1 MVAQMKP
8 YVQLFRVKH
17 YFKNGLVFLPLFFSR
32 QLLDGAQFL
41 RVCSGAAAFC
51 CMSSAVY
58 IFNDLRDA
66 EKDRQHSR
74 KQYRPIASG
83 AVSAPSAAACMAAF
97 TLLSIFLSVLTGN
110 LRSLLPLLGY
120 GAINILYS
128 LGLKDKPL
136 IDIVILAAGF
146 TIRVVYG
153 AMTVGVAVSD
163 WMYLT
168 VLAASFYMGLGKR
181 RNELKREGSGGE
193 TRLVLKHYTYDFLD
207 KNMYVNL
214 ALVNT
219 FYALWTMQMNEG
231 STSHLILTVP
241 IVTVLLMRY
250 SLDVEGDSDG
260 DPIEVIL
267 NDRVLISLAA
277 LYLVC
282 LVLLLYVL

>member
-1 MVAQMKP
+1 MFTHFKP

-32 QLLDGAQFL
+32 QLMDIPRFLGACL
-41 RVCSGAAAFC
+41 GAAAFC
-51 CMSSAVY
+51 FMSSAVY
-58 IFNDLRDA
+58 IFNDLKDV
-66 EKDRQHSR
+66 EKDKRHSR
-74 KQYRPIASG
+74 KKFRPIASG
-83 AVSAPSAAACMAAF
+83 AVDRSSAVICILALL
-97 TLLSIFLSVLTGN
+97 LLSILFCVLTGN
-110 LRSLLPLLGY
+110 KYSIIPLLGY

-153 AMTVGVAVSD
+153 AMVAGVIVSD

-181 RNELKREGSGGE
+181 RNELRREGTGGD
-193 TRLVLKHYTYDFLD
+193 TRLVLRHYTYDFLD
-207 KNMYVNL
+207 KNMYVCL

-219 FYALWTMQMNEG
+219 FYALWAMQMSER
-231 STSHLILTVP
+231 SFPHLILTVP
-241 IVTVLLMRY
+241 IVLVLLMRY

-267 NDRVLISLAA
+267 NDKVLVVLAV
-277 LYLVC
+277 LYIAC
-282 LVLLLYVL
+282 LVFLLYVL

>member
-8 YVQLFRVKH
+8 YVQMFRVKH

-32 QLLDGAQFL
+32 QLLDGSQFL
-41 RVCSGAAAFC
+41 RACSGAAAFC
-51 CMSSAVY
+51 FMSSAVY

-74 KQYRPIASG
+74 KKYRPIASG
-83 AVSAPSAAACMAAF
+83 AVSVLGAAVCMAAF
-97 TLLSIFLSVLTGN
+97 VLLSIFLSVLTGN

-120 GAINILYS
+120 GVINILYS

-153 AMTVGVAVSD
+153 AMAVGVAVSD

-181 RNELKREGSGGE
+181 RNELKREGNGGE
-193 TRLVLKHYTYDFLD
+193 TRVVLKHYTYDFLD

-231 STSHLILTVP
+231 SASHLILTVP

-277 LYLVC
+277 LYLAC
-282 LVLLLYVL
+282 LVLLLYVF

>member
-32 QLLDGAQFL
+32 QLLDGFQFL
-41 RVCSGAAAFC
+41 RACSGAAAFC
-51 CMSSAVY
+51 FMSSAVY
-58 IFNDLRDA
+58 IFNDLKDA

-74 KQYRPIASG
+74 KKHRPLASG
-83 AVSAPSAAACMAAF
+83 AVSASGAAVCMAAF
-97 TLLSIFLSVLTGN
+97 VLLSIFLSVLTGN

-120 GAINILYS
+120 GVINILYS

-153 AMTVGVAVSD
+153 AMAVGVAVSD

-181 RNELKREGSGGE
+181 RNELKREGNGGE
-193 TRLVLKHYTYDFLD
+193 TRVVLKHYTYDFLD

-231 STSHLILTVP
+231 SASHLILTVP

-267 NDRVLISLAA
+267 NDRVLIFLAA
-277 LYLVC
+277 LYLAC
-282 LVLLLYVL
+282 LVLLLYVF

>member
-17 YFKNGLVFLPLFFSR
+17 YFKNGLLFLPLFFSR
-32 QLLDGAQFL
+32 QLLDGFQFL
-41 RVCSGAAAFC
+41 RACSGAAAFC
-51 CMSSAVY
+51 FMSSAVY
-58 IFNDLRDA
+58 IFNDLKDA

-74 KQYRPIASG
+74 KKHRPLASG
-83 AVSAPSAAACMAAF
+83 AVSASGAAVCMAAF
-97 TLLSIFLSVLTGN
+97 VLLSIFLSVLTGN

-120 GAINILYS
+120 GVINILYS

-153 AMTVGVAVSD
+153 AMAVGVAVSD

-181 RNELKREGSGGE
+181 RNELKREGNGGE
-193 TRLVLKHYTYDFLD
+193 TRVVLKHYTYDFLD

-231 STSHLILTVP
+231 SASHLILTVP

-267 NDRVLISLAA
+267 NDRVLIFLAA
-277 LYLVC
+277 LYLAC
-282 LVLLLYVL
+282 LVLLLYVF